1 LAVREGL
8 KPSPSL
14 FPNEKLPI
22 NTKSG
27 AIAPQGDIMSK
38 QIKYAYK
45 RHNTWVYRRT
55 YPQHLQ
61 HILGSSLKQSLKTA
75 DAKTAK
81 ARVAELNQTF
91 TNIVK
96 EAEQNVSANIGK
108 ASANS
113 TDHSVRV
120 PVARPRYHHAR
131 LVGERLVKDL
141 AAAYLTCQSERL
153 RPGSYKAVRFATEL
167 LVSHLGTHE
176 LGDIT
181 QVQGREVLSLI
192 TQLSPNIRKYCKGQS
207 ASLTQ
212 LASLSARLEP
222 GHTLAPQTQ
231 GRIWKHML
239 QVFDW
244 CVEQGELTANPWE
257 HLTIREKPE
266 VYPHKVLTDEQ
277 VVTLLQAKDR
287 VLSSALLFGLLT
299 GMRSGEICGLLASDV
314 ISKGNLGR
322 FIQIQPNEHRQLKS
336 RAAEREVPL
345 HAKLEQLLDKSLP
358 QQGRLFPTLNVDK
371 VVKAY
376 AKLLITYP
384 TLTGTV
390 FHSTRKW
397 FITQCERTGVPEHYT
412 ATLVGHHT
420 ARSANKLTYA
430 LYSGGISD
438 AQKRE
443 IVDGIRLPVSSSNGE
458 GTS

>member
-1 LAVREGL
+1 
-8 KPSPSL
+8 
-14 FPNEKLPI
+14 
-22 NTKSG
+22 
-27 AIAPQGDIMSK
+27 MST

-61 HILGSSLKQSLKTA
+61 HLLGSSLKQSLKTA

-81 ARVAELNQTF
+81 ARVGELNQTF

-96 EAEQNVSANIGK
+96 EAEQHVSANTGK
-108 ASANS
+108 DPAIIPNACGAA
-113 TDHSVRV
+113 TDPR
-120 PVARPRYHHAR
+120 PGIERPRYQPVR
-131 LVGERLVKDL
+131 LLGDRSIAEVATE
-141 AAAYLTCQSERL
+141 YLTYQSERL
-153 RPGSYKAVRFATEL
+153 RPGSYKAIRFATEL
-167 LVSHLGTHE
+167 FVSHLGSTKA
-176 LGDIT
+176 GAIT
-181 QVQGREVLSLI
+181 QAKGREVLTLI
-192 TQLSPNIRKYCKGQS
+192 TQLSPNVRKHAKAKGV
-207 ASLTQ
+207 SLTQ
-212 LASLSARLEP
+212 LAKLSAELEP

-231 GRIWKHML
+231 ARIWKHML

-244 CVEQGELTANPWE
+244 CVEQGEVSTNPWE

-266 VYPHKVLTDEQ
+266 VTPHKVLTDEQ
-277 VVTLLQAKDR
+277 VVTLLHTKDR
-287 VLSSALLFGLLT
+287 VVSNALLFGLLT

-322 FIQIQPNEHRQLKS
+322 FIRIQPNEHRQLKS
-336 RAAEREVPL
+336 KAAEREVPL
-345 HAKLEQLLDKSLP
+345 HTKLEQLLDTSLP
-358 QQGRLFPTLNVDK
+358 QQGRLFPTLSVDK

-376 AKLLITYP
+376 AKLRISYP
-384 TLTGTV
+384 NLTGTV

-412 ATLVGHHT
+412 ATLVGHHS

-443 IVDGIRLPVSSSNGE
+443 IVDGIRLPDLE

>member
-1 LAVREGL
+1 
-8 KPSPSL
+8 
-14 FPNEKLPI
+14 
-22 NTKSG
+22 
-27 AIAPQGDIMSK
+27 MSTH
-38 QIKYAYK
+38 IKYAYK

-61 HILGSSLKQSLKTA
+61 HLLGSSLKQSLKTA

-81 ARVAELNQTF
+81 VRVAELNQTF
-91 TNIVK
+91 TNIIK
-96 EAEQNVSANIGK
+96 EAGAHVSANTDQTDAIIPNTCG
-108 ASANS
+108 ASA
-113 TDHSVRV
+113 DPR
-120 PVARPRYHHAR
+120 PCIERPRYHHAR

-153 RPGSYKAVRFATEL
+153 RPGSYKAIRFATEL
-167 LVSHLGTHE
+167 LVSYLGTTKVGE
-176 LGDIT
+176 TT
-181 QVQGREVLSLI
+181 QAQGREVLSLI
-192 TQLSPNIRKYCKGQS
+192 TQLSPNVRKYNKGQV
-207 ASLTQ
+207 
-212 LASLSARLEP
+212 ASLSQLAKLSAELEP
-222 GHTLAPQTQ
+222 GRTLAPQTQ
-231 GRIWKHML
+231 ARIWKHML
-239 QVFDW
+239 QVFEW
-244 CVEQGELTANPWE
+244 SVEQGELMTNPWE
-257 HLTIREKPE
+257 HLTIREKSE

-299 GMRSGEICGLLASDV
+299 GMRSGEICGLFESDV

-322 FIQIQPNEHRQLKS
+322 FIRIQPNEHRQLKS
-336 RAAEREVPL
+336 KAAEREVPL
-345 HAKLEQLLDKSLP
+345 HAKLEQLLDTSLP
-358 QQGRLFPTLNVDK
+358 KQGRLFPTLTVDK

-376 AKLLITYP
+376 AKLRQTYP
-384 TLTGTV
+384 NLTGTV

-412 ATLVGHHT
+412 ATLVGHHS

-443 IVDGIRLPVSSSNGE
+443 IVDGIRLPGWE
-458 GTS
+458 GLS

>member
-1 LAVREGL
+1 
-8 KPSPSL
+8 
-14 FPNEKLPI
+14 
-22 NTKSG
+22 
-27 AIAPQGDIMSK
+27 MST

-55 YPQHLQ
+55 YPKHLQ
-61 HILGSSLKQSLKTA
+61 EVLGSSLKQSLKTA
-75 DAKTAK
+75 DATTAK

-91 TNIVK
+91 KNIVK
-96 EAEQNVSANIGK
+96 EAEQHVSANTGQTCAIIPTACG
-108 ASANS
+108 ATA
-113 TDHSVRV
+113 DPR
-120 PVARPRYHHAR
+120 PCIERPRYQPVR
-131 LVGERLVKDL
+131 LLGDRRLAEL
-141 AAAYLTCQSERL
+141 AAAYLTYQSERL
-153 RPGSYKAVRFATEL
+153 RPGSYKAVRFATGL
-167 LVSHLGTHE
+167 LVSHLGGAKA
-176 LGDIT
+176 GDIT
-181 QVQGREVLSLI
+181 QAQGREVRTLI
-192 TQLSPNIRKYCKGQS
+192 AQLSPNVRKYSEGQA

-212 LASLSARLEP
+212 LTELSAELEP
-222 GHTLAPQTQ
+222 GHILAPQTQ
-231 GRIWKHML
+231 ARIWKHML

-244 CVEQGELTANPWE
+244 CVEQGELTTNPWE

-299 GMRSGEICGLLASDV
+299 GMRSGEICGLLATDV

-322 FIQIQPNEHRQLKS
+322 FIRIQPNEHRQLKS
-336 RAAEREVPL
+336 KAAEREVPL
-345 HAKLEQLLDKSLP
+345 HNKLEQLLDTSLP
-358 QQGRLFPTLNVDK
+358 KRGRLFPTLSVDK

-376 AKLLITYP
+376 AKLRITYP
-384 TLTGTV
+384 NLTGTV

-412 ATLVGHHT
+412 ATLVGHHS

-443 IVDGIRLPVSSSNGE
+443 IVDGIRLPDWE
-458 GTS
+458 GKS

>member
-1 LAVREGL
+1 
-8 KPSPSL
+8 
-14 FPNEKLPI
+14 
-22 NTKSG
+22 
-27 AIAPQGDIMSK
+27 MST

-55 YPQHLQ
+55 YPQNLQ
-61 HILGSSLKQSLKTA
+61 HLLGSSLKQSLKTA
-75 DAKTAK
+75 DAKTAN

-91 TNIVK
+91 TNIIK
-96 EAEQNVSANIGK
+96 EAEQHVSAN
-108 ASANS
+108 
-113 TDHSVRV
+113 TDQTGAIIFNACGAATDPR
-120 PVARPRYHHAR
+120 PGIERPRYQPVR
-131 LVGERLVKDL
+131 LLGDRRLAEV
-141 AAAYLTCQSERL
+141 ATEYLTYQSERL
-153 RPGSYKAVRFATEL
+153 RPGSYKAIRFATEL
-167 LVSHLGTHE
+167 LVSHLGTTKVGE
-176 LGDIT
+176 IT
-181 QVQGREVLSLI
+181 QEQGMEVLSLI
-192 TQLSPNIRKYCKGQS
+192 KQLSPNVRKHAKAKEATLHQLTEVS
-207 ASLTQ
+207 AE
-212 LASLSARLEP
+212 LEP
-222 GHTLAPQTQ
+222 GHTLAHQTQ
-231 GRIWKHML
+231 ARIWKHML

-244 CVEQGELTANPWE
+244 CVEQGELTTNPWE

-266 VYPHKVLTDEQ
+266 VYPHKVLTDDQ

-299 GMRSGEICGLLASDV
+299 GMRSGEICGLLATDV

-322 FIQIQPNEHRQLKS
+322 FIRIQPNEFRQLKS
-336 RAAEREVPL
+336 KAAERQVPL
-345 HAKLEQLLDKSLP
+345 HTKLEQLLDNALP
-358 QQGRLFPTLNVDK
+358 KKGRLFPTLSVDK

-376 AKLLITYP
+376 AKLRIAYP
-384 TLTGTV
+384 NLTGTV

-443 IVDGIRLPVSSSNGE
+443 IVDGIRLPDWE

>member
-1 LAVREGL
+1 
-8 KPSPSL
+8 
-14 FPNEKLPI
+14 
-22 NTKSG
+22 
-27 AIAPQGDIMSK
+27 MSTH
-38 QIKYAYK
+38 IKYAYK

-61 HILGSSLKQSLKTA
+61 HLLGSSLKQSLKTA

-81 ARVAELNQTF
+81 ARVAELNQTYQS
-91 TNIVK
+91 IVK
-96 EAEQNVSANIGK
+96 EADQHVSANTGQT
-108 ASANS
+108 SAIIP
-113 TDHSVRV
+113 TACGAAADPR
-120 PVARPRYHHAR
+120 PGIERPRYQPVHI
-131 LVGERLVKDL
+131 LGERLVKDL
-141 AAAYLTCQSERL
+141 AVEYLTYQSERL
-153 RPGSYKAVRFATEL
+153 RPGSFKAIRFATEL
-167 LVSHLGTHE
+167 LVSHLGTNK

-181 QVQGREVLSLI
+181 QAQGREVLSLI
-192 TQLSPNIRKYCKGQS
+192 AQLSPNVRKYAK
-207 ASLTQ
+207 AKEAILIQ
-212 LASLSARLEP
+212 LAKLSAELEP
-222 GHTLAPQTQ
+222 GVALAPQTQ

-239 QVFDW
+239 QVLDW
-244 CVEQGELTANPWE
+244 CVEQGEISANPWE

-266 VYPHKVLTDEQ
+266 VSPHKVLTDEQ

-299 GMRSGEICGLLASDV
+299 GMRSGEICGLLAIDV

-322 FIQIQPNEHRQLKS
+322 FVRIQPNEHRQLKS
-336 RAAEREVPL
+336 KAAEREVPL
-345 HAKLEQLLDKSLP
+345 HAKLERLLDTSLP
-358 QQGRLFPTLNVDK
+358 KQGRLFPTLTVDK

-376 AKLLITYP
+376 AKLRQTYP

-412 ATLVGHHT
+412 ATLVGHHS

-443 IVDGIRLPVSSSNGE
+443 IVDGIRLPDWE

>member
-1 LAVREGL
+1 
-8 KPSPSL
+8 
-14 FPNEKLPI
+14 
-22 NTKSG
+22 
-27 AIAPQGDIMSK
+27 MST

-61 HILGSSLKQSLKTA
+61 HLLGSSLKQSLKTA

-96 EAEQNVSANIGK
+96 EADADVSAN
-108 ASANS
+108 
-113 TDHSVRV
+113 TDQTGAIIPNACGTTADTR
-120 PVARPRYHHAR
+120 PCIERPRYHHAR
-131 LVGERLVKDL
+131 FVGERLVKDL
-141 AAAYLTCQSERL
+141 AAEYLTYQSERL
-153 RPGSYKAVRFATEL
+153 RPGSYKAIRFATEL
-167 LVSHLGTHE
+167 LVSHLGTTK

-181 QVQGREVLSLI
+181 HTQGREVLTLI
-192 TQLSPNIRKYCKGQS
+192 TQMSPNVRKYNKGQA

-212 LASLSARLEP
+212 LAKLSAELEP

-231 GRIWKHML
+231 ARIWKHML

-244 CVEQGELTANPWE
+244 CVEQGELSTNPWE

-322 FIQIQPNEHRQLKS
+322 FIRIQPNEYRQLKS
-336 RAAEREVPL
+336 KAAEREVPL
-345 HAKLEQLLDKSLP
+345 HTALEQLLDASLP
-358 QQGRLFPTLNVDK
+358 KRGRLFPTFTVDK

-376 AKLLITYP
+376 AKLRISYP
-384 TLTGTV
+384 TLMGTV

-412 ATLVGHHT
+412 ATLVGHHA

-443 IVDGIRLPVSSSNGE
+443 IVDGIRLPDWES
-458 GTS
+458 TS

>member
-1 LAVREGL
+1 
-8 KPSPSL
+8 
-14 FPNEKLPI
+14 
-22 NTKSG
+22 
-27 AIAPQGDIMSK
+27 MST

-61 HILGSSLKQSLKTA
+61 PLLGSSLKQSLKTA

-91 TNIVK
+91 TNILK
-96 EAEQNVSANIGK
+96 EADAHVSANIGQTG
-108 ASANS
+108 AIIS
-113 TDHSVRV
+113 TSCGATADPR
-120 PVARPRYHHAR
+120 PGIERPRYQPVR
-131 LVGERLVKDL
+131 LLGDRRLAEL
-141 AAAYLTCQSERL
+141 TNAYLTHQSERL
-153 RPGSYKAVRFATEL
+153 RPGSYKAIRFAAEL
-167 LVSHLGTHE
+167 LVSHLGINKT
-176 LGDIT
+176 GDIT
-181 QVQGREVLSLI
+181 QAQGREVLSLI
-192 TQLSPNIRKYCKGQS
+192 AQLSPNVRKYSKGQS

-212 LASLSARLEP
+212 LASLSAKLEP
-222 GHTLAPQTQ
+222 GQTLAPQTQ
-231 GRIWKHML
+231 ARIWKHML

-244 CVEQGELTANPWE
+244 SVEQGELMTNPWE

-266 VYPHKVLTDEQ
+266 VYPHKVLTDDQ
-277 VVTLLQAKDR
+277 VVTLLQAKHR
-287 VLSSALLFGLLT
+287 VLSGALLFGLLT

-322 FIQIQPNEHRQLKS
+322 FIQIQPNEVRQLKS
-336 RAAEREVPL
+336 KAAEREVPL
-345 HAKLEQLLDKSLP
+345 HAKLEQLLDTSLP
-358 QQGRLFPTLNVDK
+358 QQGRLFPTLSVDK

-376 AKLLITYP
+376 AKLRITYP
-384 TLTGTV
+384 TLMGTV

-412 ATLVGHHT
+412 ATLVGHHS

-430 LYSGGISD
+430 LYSGVISD
-438 AQKRE
+438 AQKRG
-443 IVDGIRLPVSSSNGE
+443 IVDGIRLPGWE

>member
-1 LAVREGL
+1 
-8 KPSPSL
+8 
-14 FPNEKLPI
+14 
-22 NTKSG
+22 
-27 AIAPQGDIMSK
+27 MST

-61 HILGSSLKQSLKTA
+61 PLLGSSLKQSLKTA

-96 EAEQNVSANIGK
+96 EAEQHVSANTGK
-108 ASANS
+108 DPANS
-113 TDHSVRV
+113 TDNSVRV

-141 AAAYLTCQSERL
+141 AAEYLTYQSGRL
-153 RPGSYKAVRFATEL
+153 RPGSYKAIRFATEL
-167 LVSHLGTHE
+167 LVSHLGTTS

-181 QVQGREVLSLI
+181 QAQGREVLSLI
-192 TQLSPNIRKYCKGQS
+192 TQLSPNVRKYSKGQI
-207 ASLTQ
+207 ASLTR
-212 LASLSARLEP
+212 LAKLSAELEP

-231 GRIWKHML
+231 TRIWKHML

-244 CVEQGELTANPWE
+244 CVEQGELSTNPWE
-257 HLTIREKPE
+257 HLTIREKPD

-299 GMRSGEICGLLASDV
+299 GMRSGEIRGLLASDV

-322 FIQIQPNEHRQLKS
+322 FIRIQPNEFRQLKS
-336 RAAEREVPL
+336 KAAEREVPL
-345 HAKLEQLLDKSLP
+345 HTKLEQLLDTSLP
-358 QQGRLFPTLNVDK
+358 QQGRLFPTLSVDK

-376 AKLLITYP
+376 AKLRQAYP
-384 TLTGTV
+384 NLTGTV

-412 ATLVGHHT
+412 ATLVGHHS
-420 ARSANKLTYA
+420 ARSTNKLTYA

-443 IVDGIRLPVSSSNGE
+443 IVDGIRLPDWE

>member
-1 LAVREGL
+1 
-8 KPSPSL
+8 
-14 FPNEKLPI
+14 
-22 NTKSG
+22 
-27 AIAPQGDIMSK
+27 MST

-61 HILGSSLKQSLKTA
+61 HLLGSSLKQSLKTA

-91 TNIVK
+91 TNIIK
-96 EAEQNVSANIGK
+96 EAEQHVSANTGQTGAII
-108 ASANS
+108 S
-113 TDHSVRV
+113 TACGATADPR
-120 PVARPRYHHAR
+120 PGIERPRYHHAR
-131 LVGERLVKDL
+131 FVGERLVKDL
-141 AAAYLTCQSERL
+141 AKAYLTYQAERL
-153 RPGSYKAVRFATEL
+153 RPGSYKAIRFATEL
-167 LVSHLGTHE
+167 LVSHLGTAK
-176 LGDIT
+176 LGDII

-192 TQLSPNIRKYCKGQS
+192 VQVSPNVRKYAK
-207 ASLTQ
+207 AKEATLIQ
-212 LASLSARLEP
+212 LAKLSAELEP

-231 GRIWKHML
+231 TRIWKHML
-239 QVFDW
+239 HVFDW
-244 CVEQGELTANPWE
+244 CVEQGELSTNPWE

-266 VYPHKVLTDEQ
+266 VNPHKVLTDEQ

-299 GMRSGEICGLLASDV
+299 GMRSGEICGLLATDV
-314 ISKGNLGR
+314 ISRGNLGR
-322 FIQIQPNEHRQLKS
+322 FIQIQPNEYRQLKS
-336 RAAEREVPL
+336 KAAEREVPL
-345 HAKLEQLLDKSLP
+345 HSMLEHLLDTSLP
-358 QQGRLFPTLNVDK
+358 KDGRLFPTLTVDK

-376 AKLLITYP
+376 AKLRQSYP
-384 TLTGTV
+384 NLTGTV

-412 ATLVGHHT
+412 ATLVGHHS
-420 ARSANKLTYA
+420 ARSSNKLTYA

-443 IVDGIRLPVSSSNGE
+443 IVDGIRLPGLSKEWE
-458 GTS
+458 GLS